1 VLSASQVALNEVT
14 FVASDDVGRSPTDER
29 RRREPRYLCG
39 LVASSSPMIATVL
52 PRDLQAGDIVTPAW
66 TEERV
71 SPFDAA
77 LVECVND
84 DAITLFRPYATSNG
98 FVYGQHPSVIALVG
112 SERYQIHRDS
122 TAHTFKR
129 WHTTL
134 AG

>member
-1 VLSASQVALNEVT
+1 MVAT
-14 FVASDDVGRSPTDER
+14 T
-29 RRREPRYLCG
+29 G
-39 LVASSSPMIATVL
+39 LMIATVL
-52 PRDLQAGDIVTPAW
+52 PRDLQPGDIVTPAW

-84 DAITLFRPYATSNG
+84 EAITLFRPYATSPG

-112 SERYQIHRDS
+112 SERYQVHRDS
-122 TAHTFKR
+122 TAHTFNR

-134 AG
+134 AGR